1 MRRLTHQNDSMSED
15 NTHKLTDG
23 EKLILERIAKLEA
36 HVQAQAEE
44 RAKTTRPLLDQL
56 IREMTETRD
65 MMMDELRAVNRRLD
79 NIDHRL
85 AVFSEDHMKMR
96 GDIREHASRLA
107 ALEERDSRPN

>member
-1 MRRLTHQNDSMSED
+1 MGEDPTKELTTDEILRLILNRLTNVE
-15 NTHKLTDG
+15 TRLG
-23 EKLILERIAKLEA
+23 AIE
-36 HVQAQAEE
+36 AQAED

-85 AVFSEDHMKMR
+85 AGFSEDHMRMR

-107 ALEERDSRPN
+107 ALEERDTRPN